1 MRNVLRSRP
10 RVSAS
15 RAVDGLVYPRRR
27 ERWRATAVLHRRAGV
42 TDSTDGM
49 MPGLDGFAM
58 PDAIRG
64 DPTWCLVPMMLLSA
78 HAGEEAFAEGL
89 NAGANDYIVKRPMSG

>member
-1 MRNVLRSRP
+1 
-10 RVSAS
+10 
-15 RAVDGLVYPRRR
+15 
-27 ERWRATAVLHRRAGV
+27 
-42 TDSTDGM
+42 M

-58 PDAIRG
+58 LDAIRG
-64 DPTWCLVPMMLLSA
+64 DPTWCLVPMMLSSA